1 MKTLLLFLGCIVCF
15 AGCKTSTGPATP
27 VLPAVM
33 PQNGS
38 AFIYAYSDTIP
49 AQQLTEQVTI
59 TDTTNSEFY
68 ASLVSDTV
76 NGFSTTSI
84 DTFNVLIDGD
94 LKPVMWCC
102 CDTLRLPIGS
112 HLSFTPSP
120 DSGEEI
126 PTKFKGIV
134 DPNSSV
140 TYRTQYEGEVPISA
154 ARTNFL
160 CTQVSET
167 ITIMAEGPLGVPD
180 TSVIMRRYWYSATL
194 GYFVKEQEES
204 STNGG
209 PMSVDWTRILTAY
222 KLGK

>member
-1 MKTLLLFLGCIVCF
+1 MKKLIVVFMGCLVSF

-27 VLPAVM
+27 AIPAVM

-38 AFIYAYSDTIP
+38 TFTYAYSGTNP
-49 AQQLTEQVTI
+49 AVQLTEHVTI
-59 TDTTNSEFY
+59 TDTTGSEFY

-76 NGFSTTSI
+76 SGFSTTSI
-84 DTFNVLIDGD
+84 DTFIVLTDGD

-140 TYRTQYEGEVPISA
+140 IWHTQYEDEETLNA
-154 ARTNFL
+154 AGTNFQ

-167 ITIMAEGPLGVPD
+167 ITIIAEGPQGVPD
-180 TSVIMRRYWYSATL
+180 TSLIIDRYWYSATL
-194 GYFVKEQEES
+194 GYFVKEEQEHS
-204 STNGG
+204 NDGA
-209 PMSVDWTRILTAY
+209 PLSVDWTRILTAY
-222 KLGK
+222 KK